1 MIESNINFLSVEEIM
16 TEIKENISKG
26 KKHYTLS
33 DFTKYHDVEF
43 ITNIYKIILG
53 REVDK
58 AGMDTFLRLLHSGE
72 MSKIE
77 ILISIHLSKE
87 GKEHNIQISGLKS
100 RTFLFILYRKPII
113 GYIAKTIVTLFTIPR
128 LLKRLNQYE
137 SYTDLQASIA
147 SKNIVL
153 VKEIIDTKA
162 ERSELE
168 SKAERSE
175 LESKAE
181 RSELESKAERS
192 ELESK
197 AERSELESKAERSE
211 FELYLHTVDYAK
223 EYMKLSQKNMQ
234 SLIDEVKQR
243 LPDKVLNEKELLS
256 ITEEEKHRFDT
267 FYVEFEDK
275 FRGSRAEIKKRVEVY
290 LPYIENLPFTKE
302 DIIALDVGCG
312 RGEWI
317 ELLSD
322 NGYCAKGIDLNR
334 IMVSTS
340 KSLGLDVEKYD
351 VIEYL
356 KSLKDESL
364 SMITGFHIIEHLP
377 FEVLMTM
384 YAETYRV
391 LKVGGVAIFET
402 PNPENLIVGA
412 CNFYTDPTH
421 INPIPPH
428 TAEFLLQS
436 NQFRDTKC
444 FNIKTM
450 PKVDLNNP
458 IMTDFYNEWINKYPD
473 YSVIG
478 YK

>member
-153 VKEIIDTKA
+153 VKEIIDT
-162 ERSELE
+162 
-168 SKAERSE
+168 
-175 LESKAE
+175 
-181 RSELESKAERS
+181 
-192 ELESK
+192 K